1 MPMPISIFNEVAR
14 YIDPLVYGPS
24 QEVQAF
30 AKEYQK
36 DLPPNKDSAP
46 IASNDTTNVTVGL
59 DHKEIP
65 LDKLLGFIN
74 LDIQKKETK
83 NLEVIKKNVQKS
95 SEERKVYDELL
106 GNLSEILADE
116 DRTSKSISLID
127 YQDLARR
134 LKEARVYIKDSKL
147 LKKIDLSEREI
158 DSLIKLLQHKSSGIQ
173 QDLKQHSDEMQIAVE
188 RFNTIARELLQIL
201 KTLREIS
208 RSLIK

>member
-1 MPMPISIFNEVAR
+1 MPISIFNKAAQC
-14 YIDPLVYGPS
+14 IDLLVYKTS
-24 QEVQAF
+24 KEVQEF
-30 AKEYQK
+30 TNEYQQN
-36 DLPPNKDSAP
+36 LPPLDNKDSAP
-46 IASNDTTNVTVGL
+46 IASNDTTVTVGL

-83 NLEVIKKNVQKS
+83 NLEEIKKNVQKS

-106 GNLSEILADE
+106 GKLSETLSDE
-116 DRTSKSISLID
+116 DRKSKSISLID
-127 YQDLARR
+127 YRDLARL